1 MTTSLEDVT
10 TAAKAYGAEQFA
22 AGAASRQDEVDVVR
36 QSLSLTEEQL
46 QAALARIGELTKP
59 DPVTSSFVLG
69 MAYESNTDPT
79 PVEKRIGFVLGSR
92 RTYYGSSEAEIKKAE
107 TNIRANIAAGR
118 KVSSVSF
125 KVPFTWAEVASG
137 KGDAWAIA
145 LRDRLAKLVAGS
157 GHIVKIAFNHEPEND
172 KAPNNG
178 GTVAGRDNWKAMQ
191 LRLAP
196 LFDQPGLFFIVIVM
210 GMHSVR
216 TSDSLYKI
224 WRLDLAIPDQPG
236 HQGRRVRPLPIPGP
250 PQGRRDD
257 QPDGWSPQEAD
268 YKAIQSFHA
277 TRPGLAWGLSE
288 TAHTEDA
295 EQERPG
301 LLATTQAL
309 VAKYG
314 GSWLEWFN
322 SNLNSTAKW
331 EMAAASAREKSF
343 AAVAGSL
350 R

>member
-36 QSLSLTEEQL
+36 QSLSRTEEQL
-46 QAALARIGELTKP
+46 QAALARIDELTKP

-79 PVEKRIGFVLGSR
+79 AVEKRLGFVLDSR

-125 KVPFTWAEVASG
+125 KVPFSWAEMAAG
-137 KGDAWAIA
+137 KGDAWATA
-145 LRDRLAKLVAGS
+145 LRDRLAKLVAGTT
-157 GHIVKIAFNHEPEND
+157 HIIKIAFNHEPEND

-178 GTVAGRDNWKAMQ
+178 GTVAGRDSWKAMQ

-196 LFDQPGLFFIVIVM
+196 LFDQAGFVFIVILM
-210 GMHSVR
+210 GMHSTR

-224 WRLDLAIPDQPG
+224 WRLDLAIPNHPAIKGVGYDLYQFR
-236 HQGRRVRPLPIPGP
+236 GRVQAGATK
-250 PQGRRDD
+250 
-257 QPDGWSPQEAD
+257 PDGWSPQEAD
-268 YKAIQSFHA
+268 YKAIAAFHK
-277 TRPGLAWGLSE
+277 TRPGLTWGLSE

-295 EQERPG
+295 EAERPG
-301 LLATTQAL
+301 LLASTTAL
-309 VAKYG
+309 VVAYG

-331 EMAAASAREKSF
+331 EMAAGSAREKSF
-343 AAVAGSL
+343 AAVAASL

>member
-36 QSLSLTEEQL
+36 QSLSRTEEQL
-46 QAALARIGELTKP
+46 QAALARIDELTKP

-79 PVEKRIGFVLGSR
+79 PVEKRLGFVLDSR

-125 KVPFTWAEVASG
+125 KVPFTWAEMAAG
-137 KGDAWAIA
+137 KGDAWATA
-145 LRDRLAKLVAGS
+145 LRDRLAKLVAGTT
-157 GHIVKIAFNHEPEND
+157 HIIKIAFNHEPEND

-196 LFDQPGLFFIVIVM
+196 LFDQAGFFFIVILM

-224 WRLDLAIPDQPG
+224 WRLDLAIPNHPAIKG
-236 HQGRRVRPLPIPGP
+236 VGLRPLPVPGP
-250 PQGRRDD
+250 CPGRRD
-257 QPDGWSPQEAD
+257 EAGRLVPAGGRLQGD
-268 YKAIQSFHA
+268 PAFHK

-295 EQERPG
+295 EPS
-301 LLATTQAL
+301 AL
-309 VAKYG
+309 VCSRPRLRWSSKYG

-331 EMAAASAREKSF
+331 EMAAGSAREKSF
-343 AAVAGSL
+343 AAVAASL